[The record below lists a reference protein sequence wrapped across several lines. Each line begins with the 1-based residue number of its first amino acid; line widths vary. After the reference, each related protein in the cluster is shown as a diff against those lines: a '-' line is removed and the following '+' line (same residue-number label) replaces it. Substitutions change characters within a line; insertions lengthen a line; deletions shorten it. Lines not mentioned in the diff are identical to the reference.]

1 MVTARTWRELRSLL
15 LAGTAGGERVGFVP
29 TMGALHE
36 GHLKLVDT
44 ARRSS
49 DVVVMSVYVNPL
61 QFGPNEDFKKYPR
74 DLEADS
80 ALAADRGVD
89 ILFAPADD
97 EMYAAKPT
105 VTVSVGAIGEKWEG
119 KTRPGHFDGVATVV
133 AKLFNMVR
141 PDVAAFGQ
149 KDLQQ
154 VAVIRAL
161 IKDLNFPVE
170 LIVMPTVREP
180 DGLALSSRNR
190 YLNPAERK
198 DALILSRSL
207 DSISLLFKNGTTNAE
222 LLLTAAKRLF
232 ATVPSA
238 QLDYIAIVDPGT
250 FESREQGQK
259 GDAVIVAAK
268 VGTTRLIDN
277 LIL

>member
-1 MVTARTWRELRSLL
+1 MVTARTRRELRSLL
-15 LAGTAGGERVGFVP
+15 LAATSGGERVGFVP

-44 ARRSS
+44 VRRSS
-49 DVVVMSVYVNPL
+49 DVAVMSVYVNPL

-80 ALAADRGVD
+80 ALAAERGVD
-89 ILFAPADD
+89 ILFAPADE
-97 EMYAAKPT
+97 EMYSARPT
-105 VTVSVGAIGEKWEG
+105 VTVSVGALGGKWEG

-133 AKLFNMVR
+133 AKLFNLVR
-141 PDVAAFGQ
+141 PDVAVFGQ

-161 IKDLNFPVE
+161 VQDLNFPVE
-170 LIVMPTVREP
+170 LVVMPTVREP

-190 YLNPAERK
+190 YLDPEERK
-198 DALILSRSL
+198 DALILSRAL
-207 DSISLLFKNGTTNAE
+207 DSISLLFKNGTTNADM
-222 LLLTAAKRLF
+222 LLTAAKRLF

-250 FESREQGQK
+250 FESKEQAQK